1 MAQVRDNSICLKRGW
16 AAYSRVKLEGR
27 VMITCDLNQS
37 KRRQHRLKAYLTA
50 NVLSNNQFLCAN
62 FRECKSSHLGTFYEG
77 QLHHV
82 GDYYD
87 LSMNG
92 KPLRVVV
99 VGMSYGHK
107 PAKVTME
114 KRRHKVLVE
123 TGLEKEFKAGNVLPP
138 RNFHMKGT
146 TNLLRLL
153 FGIPPGIDHAS
164 EFLQINDNDKVH
176 MFDAFSLVNYL
187 LCSAIK
193 NDDSTTDKSTR
204 TMRQNCRDHFR
215 HTLEILEPTIAV
227 VQGKGFQDLVKNS
240 MDSVKSIDN
249 SNIVYRVQLGKN
261 EFHLL
266 TFSHPSARNN
276 TGWASESSPYLL
288 NTIAPIVKKIRFDEA
303 K

>member
-1 MAQVRDNSICLKRGW
+1 
-16 AAYSRVKLEGR
+16 
-27 VMITCDLNQS
+27 MITCDLNQS
-37 KRRQHRLKAYLTA
+37 KQRQQRLKAYLTA
-50 NVLSNNQFLCAN
+50 NVMANNRFLCAN
-62 FRECKSSHLGTFYEG
+62 FRECKSSHPGIFYEG

-87 LSMNG
+87 LSVDG

-114 KRRHKVLVE
+114 KRRHMVVVE
-123 TGLEKEFKAGNVLPP
+123 TGLKKEFKAGNVLPH

-153 FGIPPGIDHAS
+153 FNIPLGIDHAS
-164 EFLQINDNDKVH
+164 EFLQVNDYDKVH

-193 NDDSTTDKSTR
+193 SDDSTTDKSTGS
-204 TMRQNCRDHFR
+204 MRQNCRDHFR

-227 VQGKGFQDLVKNS
+227 VQGKGFQDLVKKS
-240 MDSVKSIDN
+240 MDSVKSVDN
-249 SNIVYRVQLGKN
+249 SDLVYQVQLEKN

-266 TFSHPSARNN
+266 TFSHPAARNN
-276 TGWASESSPYLL
+276 TGWASESSSYLL
-288 NTIAPIVKKIRFDEA
+288 DTIAPIVKKIRFDGA